1 MRGGRDAGGRCRP
14 GCGRAWSTVT
24 SRGTSQGPPRP
35 CAAGQ
40 APEQSQQPSAA
51 PWGPQGRGWGRW
63 QPRACGGGVV
73 PRCGA
78 LRTPAAPSQQRA
90 PKERAKPWGAWGAR
104 PRAGGEP
111 PRRGWGCGAALRGPL
126 PLRWGRG
133 RSGLAAAPSLPHSPG
148 PAPRRSAAAWGP
160 PLGGAGRGGAGRG
173 RGREPGGAPTPTIPA
188 GRRRRGAGSVP
199 GPRGQPG
206 SGRGGAEAG
215 WGAPREPEGGCQ
227 RRAQIPCALRDG
239 VPGGCRI
246 PGTAPGFPEDA
257 ASQRGSLETLPRSA
271 PAPCG
276 TAWGSFSRLHLKM
289 AVIPLSHPCTHH
301 TEPFY
306 FWDSAGLWAVSILS
320 AAVGSCLDPKPPT
333 RWGLKRKLKI

>member
-14 GCGRAWSTVT
+14 GCGRASSTGT
-24 SRGTSQGPPRP
+24 SRGTSQGTPRP

-104 PRAGGEP
+104 PRAGGGEP

-133 RSGLAAAPSLPHSPG
+133 RRGLAAAPSLPHSPG

-206 SGRGGAEAG
+206 SGRGGG
-215 WGAPREPEGGCQ
+215 GGGMGSPEGAGGGLPKESTNPVCAAGRRSRRMPHPGYRTWVPRGCP
-227 RRAQIPCALRDG
+227 IPQSQLG
-239 VPGGCRI
+239 N
-246 PGTAPGFPEDA
+246 APTIGSSSVRNGLGELFQ
-257 ASQRGSLETLPRSA
+257 ASP
-271 PAPCG
+271 
-276 TAWGSFSRLHLKM
+276 
-289 AVIPLSHPCTHH
+289 
-301 TEPFY
+301 
-306 FWDSAGLWAVSILS
+306 
-320 AAVGSCLDPKPPT
+320 
-333 RWGLKRKLKI
+333 